1 MVYIWLKVNNMVAPS
16 QTQSVNPI
24 DFDIWSERI
33 KQVMLEAVLDNTF
46 SNRMLIKP
54 RHLKEMVATETD
66 ATLQFIDGNHDIKPQ
81 ERGSELA
88 QLGLG
93 QDSIIAITASIRR
106 AYHELQIDS
115 PLHGMNILE
124 QIEDY
129 CNQLTRGYMIGRVDE
144 VLKEQERTREAYVRI
159 LEKNGTYK

>member
-1 MVYIWLKVNNMVAPS
+1 MVYIWLRVNNMIAPS

-24 DFDIWSERI
+24 DFDTWSERL

-54 RHLKEMVATETD
+54 RHLKEMVATESA
-66 ATLQFIDGNHDIKPQ
+66 ATLQFIGGNHDIKPQ
-81 ERGSELA
+81 ERGSDLA

-106 AYHELQIDS
+106 TYHELQIDS
-115 PLHGMNILE
+115 PLDEVDVLE
-124 QIEDY
+124 HVEDY
-129 CNQLTRGYMIGRVDE
+129 CNQLTRGYMVGRVDE
-144 VLKEQERTREAYVRI
+144 VLKEQERTREAYVRM
-159 LEKNGTYK
+159 LEKNGTYQ